1 MFGEKNNRL
10 YEIQYKLS
18 NGFIADSVIHAPEPL
33 GNVCIDSKFPL
44 ENYERMTN
52 KSLSKEEREMATK
65 MFKMDVKK
73 HLEAISSKYII
84 PGETSNQA
92 IMFLPAEAIFAELNA
107 YHPDLLKEAYNKKV
121 WITSPTTLMST
132 LTTLSMIIKNIERD
146 KYAKVIQNEL
156 SKLSVEFARYRERWD
171 KLTRSIDT
179 VSKDVKEIN
188 TTTEKITKQF
198 DSINKVDI
206 PEITYKEHEKTSL

>member
-1 MFGEKNNRL
+1 MN
-10 YEIQYKLS
+10 
-18 NGFIADSVIHAPEPL
+18 
-33 GNVCIDSKFPL
+33 
-44 ENYERMTN
+44 
-52 KSLSKEEREMATK
+52 
-65 MFKMDVKK
+65 
-73 HLEAISSKYII
+73 
-84 PGETSNQA
+84 
-92 IMFLPAEAIFAELNA
+92 
-107 YHPDLLKEAYNKKV
+107 
-121 WITSPTTLMST
+121 
-132 LTTLSMIIKNIERD
+132 
-146 KYAKVIQNEL
+146 KVIQNEL

>member
-1 MFGEKNNRL
+1 
-10 YEIQYKLS
+10 
-18 NGFIADSVIHAPEPL
+18 
-33 GNVCIDSKFPL
+33 
-44 ENYERMTN
+44 
-52 KSLSKEEREMATK
+52 MATK

-146 KYAKVIQNEL
+146 KYAKVIQTEL